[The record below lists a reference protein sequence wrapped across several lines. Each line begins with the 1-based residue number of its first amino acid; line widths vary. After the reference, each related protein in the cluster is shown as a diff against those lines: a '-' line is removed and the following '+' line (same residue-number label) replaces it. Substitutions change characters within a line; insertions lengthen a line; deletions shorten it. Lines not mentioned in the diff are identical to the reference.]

1 MEIYDFGGSRSKAPA
16 GVPTNSKVAEICQDL
31 LTDPYLEVDCALD
44 DGESGLIRSEER
56 K

>member
-31 LTDPYLEVDCALD
+31 LTDPYLQIPRPHRYAKRC
-44 DGESGLIRSEER
+44 GLV
-56 K
+56 